1 MKYLYELVDLL
12 NQYDGSNREMENRIR
27 DLVCYI
33 SDSSEYMQIDLYRS
47 IVFEAAQKL
56 RMFGYIKGTNR
67 IAQDEFFYDNLNDI
81 KHSAIQNYYKSK
93 VFSNNLLDKRQ
104 KEVIDKFMSLEQK
117 RILVSAPTSF
127 GKTFLL
133 REIIFLN
140 RERYRN
146 ILLLF
151 PTIALL
157 NENTESVNQL
167 IQELKL
173 EYKIINNVYSGIED
187 TEKHIFI
194 LTPERALKLLADNA
208 NLSIDFFFFDEVY
221 KIDEDFDR
229 NEDSNEKEGEEDVK
243 QDNGNRAKAFRIVL
257 YLLAKSVKEYYLAG
271 PYLNLNQVKKGMQ
284 IFLKD
289 NNITPI
295 QIEFEPTSRIEIDA
309 WKMNGIEYHP
319 ILGEIK
325 KQLYAHAGPS
335 TKEKVQGIVKY
346 LQENRLGQAI
356 FYCSTPSNSMKYT
369 RDIIEA
375 FSEEKEKKIPYDFIE
390 HLKKKYNVKIG
401 KSKDSTMYW
410 SLVQALE
417 NGIGIHHG
425 KFPKYVQNE
434 VLRLFNNGDFDYL
447 FCTSTI
453 IEGVNTNAKNVV
465 IINNSVG
472 NTTMTAFALKNIK
485 GRAGRYYHHAMGRVF
500 YTDSK
505 QRQIENADDMQ
516 LNFQTY
522 DTHPIL
528 NADID
533 NASLDD
539 LAEENRNIKVEREE
553 KFNRNLLSDN
563 VFIKNRLYPRDVQE
577 KYLNYIMQT
586 NVFRKFVGL
595 IGNSSNIHYFLT
607 NKVINVILETFEET
621 QILDTNKAKVY
632 YSVVSTYSQ
641 NGTIGILQY
650 HIGKLQE
657 NNSMFEEKIDSAYIK
672 AFEQIRNIVEYEI
685 PKLLCLFESLF
696 QQAGKLLGYNMDD
709 FNLSSVIRF
718 FELGITTELGLFL
731 VEFGFPTDT
740 IRALE
745 NKYPSI
751 GKMGALEAA
760 TFLSNNQRAMYSVM
774 DAYEQELFKRAMQVL
789 VKRGYS
795 LHVFECS

>member
-271 PYLNLNQVKKGMQ
+271 PYLNFNQVKKGMQ

-789 VKRGYS
+789 VKRG
-795 LHVFECS
+795 

>member
-173 EYKIINNVYSGIED
+173 DYKIINNVYSGIED

-309 WKMNGIEYHP
+309 WKMNSIEYHP
-319 ILGEIK
+319 VLGEIK

-335 TKEKVQGIVKY
+335 TKEKVQGIVEY

-553 KFNRNLLSDN
+553 KFNRNLLPDN

-577 KYLNYIMQT
+577 KYLNYVMQT

-595 IGNSSNIHYFLT
+595 IGNSSNIRYFLT

-774 DAYEQELFKRAMQVL
+774 DAYEQELFNRAMQVL
-789 VKRGYS
+789 VKRG
-795 LHVFECS
+795 

>member
-595 IGNSSNIHYFLT
+595 IGNSSNIRYFLT
-607 NKVINVILETFEET
+607 NKVINIILETFEET

-740 IRALE
+740 ISALE

-789 VKRGYS
+789 VKRG
-795 LHVFECS
+795 

>member
-12 NQYDGSNREMENRIR
+12 NQYDGSNCEMENRIR

-309 WKMNGIEYHP
+309 WKMKSIEYHP
-319 ILGEIK
+319 VLGEIK

-434 VLRLFNNGDFDYL
+434 VLRLFNNGDCDYL

-553 KFNRNLLSDN
+553 KFNRNLLPDN

-577 KYLNYIMQT
+577 KYLNYVMQT

-595 IGNSSNIHYFLT
+595 IGNSSNIRYFLT

-632 YSVVSTYSQ
+632 YSVVSTYSHD
-641 NGTIGILQY
+641 GTIGILQY

-789 VKRGYS
+789 VKRG
-795 LHVFECS
+795 

>member
-47 IVFEAAQKL
+47 IVFEVAQKL

-208 NLSIDFFFFDEVY
+208 NLSIDFFFLDEVY

-309 WKMNGIEYHP
+309 WKMNSIEYHP
-319 ILGEIK
+319 VLGEIK

-553 KFNRNLLSDN
+553 KFNRNLLPDN

-577 KYLNYIMQT
+577 KYLNYVMQT
-586 NVFRKFVGL
+586 NVFRKFVRL
-595 IGNSSNIHYFLT
+595 IGNSSNIRYFLT

-632 YSVVSTYSQ
+632 YSVVSTYSK

-685 PKLLCLFESLF
+685 TKLLCLFESLF

-789 VKRGYS
+789 VKRG
-795 LHVFECS
+795 

>member
-243 QDNGNRAKAFRIVL
+243 QDNGNRAKAFRRVL

-539 LAEENRNIKVEREE
+539 LAEENRNISS
-553 KFNRNLLSDN
+553 F
-563 VFIKNRLYPRDVQE
+563 
-577 KYLNYIMQT
+577 MQ
-586 NVFRKFVGL
+586 
-595 IGNSSNIHYFLT
+595 
-607 NKVINVILETFEET
+607 
-621 QILDTNKAKVY
+621 
-632 YSVVSTYSQ
+632 
-641 NGTIGILQY
+641 
-650 HIGKLQE
+650 
-657 NNSMFEEKIDSAYIK
+657 
-672 AFEQIRNIVEYEI
+672 
-685 PKLLCLFESLF
+685 
-696 QQAGKLLGYNMDD
+696 
-709 FNLSSVIRF
+709 
-718 FELGITTELGLFL
+718 
-731 VEFGFPTDT
+731 
-740 IRALE
+740 
-745 NKYPSI
+745 
-751 GKMGALEAA
+751 
-760 TFLSNNQRAMYSVM
+760 
-774 DAYEQELFKRAMQVL
+774 
-789 VKRGYS
+789 
-795 LHVFECS
+795 

>member
-12 NQYDGSNREMENRIR
+12 NQYDGSTREMENRIR

-194 LTPERALKLLADNA
+194 LTPERALKLLADNT

-309 WKMNGIEYHP
+309 WKMNSIEYHP
-319 ILGEIK
+319 VLGEIK

-553 KFNRNLLSDN
+553 KFNRNLLPDN

-577 KYLNYIMQT
+577 KYLNYVMQT

-595 IGNSSNIHYFLT
+595 IGNSSNIRYFLT

-789 VKRGYS
+789 VKRG
-795 LHVFECS
+795 

>member
-12 NQYDGSNREMENRIR
+12 NQYDGSNREIENRIR

-67 IAQDEFFYDNLNDI
+67 ITQDEFFYDNLNDI

-173 EYKIINNVYSGIED
+173 EYKIINNVYSGIEN

-257 YLLAKSVKEYYLAG
+257 YLLAKSVEEYYLAG
-271 PYLNLNQVKKGMQ
+271 PYLNLNQIKKGMQ

-295 QIEFEPTSRIEIDA
+295 QIEFEPTSHIEIDA
-309 WKMNGIEYHP
+309 WKMNSIEYHP
-319 ILGEIK
+319 VLGEIK
-325 KQLYAHAGPS
+325 KQLYTHARPS

-369 RDIIEA
+369 RDIIED

-390 HLKKKYNVKIG
+390 HLKKKYSVKIG
-401 KSKDSTMYW
+401 KSKDSTIYW

-500 YTDSK
+500 YTDLK

-539 LAEENRNIKVEREE
+539 LAEENRSIKVEREE
-553 KFNRNLLSDN
+553 KFNRNLLPDN

-577 KYLNYIMQT
+577 KYLNYVMQT

-595 IGNSSNIHYFLT
+595 IGNSSNIRYFLT

-657 NNSMFEEKIDSAYIK
+657 NNSMIEEKIDSAYIK

-745 NKYPSI
+745 NKYTSI

-789 VKRGYS
+789 VKRG
-795 LHVFECS
+795 

>member
-1 MKYLYELVDLL
+1 
-12 NQYDGSNREMENRIR
+12 MENRIR

-586 NVFRKFVGL
+586 NVFQKFVGL

-641 NGTIGILQY
+641 MVRLAYCNTILGNCKKIIQCLKRKLIL
-650 HIGKLQE
+650 HI
-657 NNSMFEEKIDSAYIK
+657 
-672 AFEQIRNIVEYEI
+672 
-685 PKLLCLFESLF
+685 
-696 QQAGKLLGYNMDD
+696 
-709 FNLSSVIRF
+709 
-718 FELGITTELGLFL
+718 
-731 VEFGFPTDT
+731 
-740 IRALE
+740 
-745 NKYPSI
+745 
-751 GKMGALEAA
+751 
-760 TFLSNNQRAMYSVM
+760 
-774 DAYEQELFKRAMQVL
+774 
-789 VKRGYS
+789 
-795 LHVFECS
+795 

>member
-12 NQYDGSNREMENRIR
+12 NQYDGSNCEMENRIR

-309 WKMNGIEYHP
+309 WKMKSIEYHP
-319 ILGEIK
+319 VLGEIK

-434 VLRLFNNGDFDYL
+434 VLRLFNNSDFDYL

-553 KFNRNLLSDN
+553 KFNRNLLPDN

-577 KYLNYIMQT
+577 KYLNYVMQT

-595 IGNSSNIHYFLT
+595 IGNSSNIRYFLT

-632 YSVVSTYSQ
+632 YSVVSTYSHD
-641 NGTIGILQY
+641 GTIGILQY

-789 VKRGYS
+789 VKRG
-795 LHVFECS
+795 

>member
-12 NQYDGSNREMENRIR
+12 NQYDGSNCEMENRIR

-309 WKMNGIEYHP
+309 WKMKSIEYHP
-319 ILGEIK
+319 VLGEIK

-553 KFNRNLLSDN
+553 KFNRNLLPDN

-577 KYLNYIMQT
+577 KYLNYVMQT

-595 IGNSSNIHYFLT
+595 IGNSSNIRYFLT

-632 YSVVSTYSQ
+632 YSVVSTYSH

-789 VKRGYS
+789 VKRG
-795 LHVFECS
+795 

>member
-539 LAEENRNIKVEREE
+539 LA
-553 KFNRNLLSDN
+553 
-563 VFIKNRLYPRDVQE
+563 
-577 KYLNYIMQT
+577 
-586 NVFRKFVGL
+586 
-595 IGNSSNIHYFLT
+595 
-607 NKVINVILETFEET
+607 
-621 QILDTNKAKVY
+621 
-632 YSVVSTYSQ
+632 
-641 NGTIGILQY
+641 
-650 HIGKLQE
+650 
-657 NNSMFEEKIDSAYIK
+657 
-672 AFEQIRNIVEYEI
+672 
-685 PKLLCLFESLF
+685 
-696 QQAGKLLGYNMDD
+696 
-709 FNLSSVIRF
+709 
-718 FELGITTELGLFL
+718 
-731 VEFGFPTDT
+731 
-740 IRALE
+740 
-745 NKYPSI
+745 
-751 GKMGALEAA
+751 
-760 TFLSNNQRAMYSVM
+760 
-774 DAYEQELFKRAMQVL
+774 
-789 VKRGYS
+789 
-795 LHVFECS
+795 

>member
-709 FNLSSVIRF
+709 FNLSSVMRF

-789 VKRGYS
+789 VKRG
-795 LHVFECS
+795 

>member
-12 NQYDGSNREMENRIR
+12 NQYDGSNCEMENRIR

-309 WKMNGIEYHP
+309 WKMKSIEYHP
-319 ILGEIK
+319 VLGEIK

-553 KFNRNLLSDN
+553 KFNRNLLPDN

-577 KYLNYIMQT
+577 KYLNYVMQT

-595 IGNSSNIHYFLT
+595 IGNSSNIRYFLT

-632 YSVVSTYSQ
+632 YSVVSKYSHD
-641 NGTIGILQY
+641 GTIGILQY

-789 VKRGYS
+789 VKRG
-795 LHVFECS
+795 

>member
-194 LTPERALKLLADNA
+194 LTPERALKLLADNT

-309 WKMNGIEYHP
+309 WKMNSIESHP
-319 ILGEIK
+319 VLGEIK

-553 KFNRNLLSDN
+553 KFNRNLLPDN

-577 KYLNYIMQT
+577 KYLNYVMQT

-595 IGNSSNIHYFLT
+595 IGNSSNIRYFLT

-718 FELGITTELGLFL
+718 FELG
-731 VEFGFPTDT
+731 DYDR
-740 IRALE
+740 IRVVSCGVWFS
-745 NKYPSI
+745 Y
-751 GKMGALEAA
+751 
-760 TFLSNNQRAMYSVM
+760 RHY
-774 DAYEQELFKRAMQVL
+774 
-789 VKRGYS
+789 
-795 LHVFECS
+795 

>member
-309 WKMNGIEYHP
+309 WKMNSIEYHP
-319 ILGEIK
+319 VLGEIK

-375 FSEEKEKKIPYDFIE
+375 FSEEKEKEIPYDFIE

-539 LAEENRNIKVEREE
+539 LAEENRNIKVDREE
-553 KFNRNLLSDN
+553 KFNRNLLPDN

-577 KYLNYIMQT
+577 KYLNYVMQT

-595 IGNSSNIHYFLT
+595 IGNSSNIRYFLT

-789 VKRGYS
+789 VKRG
-795 LHVFECS
+795 